1 MVIVSETML
10 NLLNDLLDV
19 SAIESGQLELDLRPV
34 DVAAYLRDVHT
45 ANAMLA
51 RAKDIELALD
61 LPADLPAVGMDANR
75 INQVINNLITNA
87 IKFSFPKTTITLRAR
102 VAGNELLVSV
112 QDQGLGIPEQEM
124 GKLFTDFGRTSV
136 RPTGGEKSTGLGLA
150 IVKRM
155 VEAHG
160 GRIWV
165 ESQVGVGSV
174 FTFALPVK

>member
-1 MVIVSETML
+1 MVVVSETML
-10 NLLNDLLDV
+10 NLLDDLLDV
-19 SAIESGQLELDLRPV
+19 SAIEAGQLELDIHPV
-34 DVAAYLRDVHT
+34 DVAAYLRDVHS

-51 RAKDIELALD
+51 RAKDIKLALD
-61 LPADLPAVGMDANR
+61 LAPDLPAVNMDTNR

-87 IKFSFPKTTITLRAR
+87 IKFSFPKTVITLCARA
-102 VAGNELLVSV
+102 AQSEMSISV
-112 QDQGLGIPEQEM
+112 QDQGQGIPADEM

-165 ESQVGVGSV
+165 DSQVGVGST
-174 FTFALPVK
+174 FTFALPLK